1 MIYFQAN
8 DIWEKV
14 KDVPENVI
22 IIILYLINLLCKGEF
37 LSYMH
42 KIVYYWSDFAT
53 WWLRETAKKVI
64 F

>member
-37 LSYMH
+37 LSFMP
-42 KIVYYWSDFAT
+42 K
-53 WWLRETAKKVI
+53 
-64 F
+64 